1 MSGPTLVARPRRVRF
16 VCWPAAAAVVAVT
29 SVAAAGLH
37 GGTGAGGT
45 FGPADQVAL
54 AILGL
59 LLAGAILLFTRPRV
73 VADERGVKVRNLLAS
88 YELPWTVVR
97 AVRFDESASWAT
109 LELADDEQVALLA
122 VQAVD
127 GEHALVAVRAL
138 RDLLARSRHRT
149 EGG

>member
-1 MSGPTLVARPRRVRF
+1 MTPVVARPHRVRW
-16 VCWPAAAAVVAVT
+16 VCWPAALAVVVVT
-29 SVAAAGLH
+29 GLAAAGLH

-73 VADERGVKVRNLLAS
+73 VADERGVRVRNLLAS

-109 LELADDEQVALLA
+109 LELVDDEQVALLA

-127 GEHALVAVRAL
+127 GGHALTAVRGL
-138 RDLLARSRHRT
+138 RDLLAASR
-149 EGG
+149 GGPPGG